1 MRNQKNITL
10 AELKEMLL
18 NWNHG
23 AQPVSIQYVTT
34 PKLQKAGREK
44 FGAVTKIANIGAMVG
59 YKYENSVNNQRER
72 ENELKD
78 FMSQPLWRGKGK
90 RLSTALST
98 HVEKGTFYL
107 TYKKQQTFKSFHFDS
122 VLNFIPMA
130 ILRDYFPPY
139 TPPKNQG
146 VEKVVHHR
154 EISLENVRKL
164 KLKKVTYNIVG
175 AK

>member
-1 MRNQKNITL
+1 MKNTVKITL
-10 AELKEMLL
+10 EQLKEMLL
-18 NWNHG
+18 NWNFG
-23 AQPVSIQYVTT
+23 AQPVSIQYVTS
-34 PKLQKAGREK
+34 PSLVKAGKEK
-44 FGAVTKIANIGAMVG
+44 FGTVTKIANIGAMVG

-72 ENELKD
+72 ENELRD
-78 FMSQPLWRGKGK
+78 FMSKPLWGGKGK

-130 ILRDYFPPY
+130 ILRPYFKPY

-146 VEKVVHHR
+146 VKKVVHHR
-154 EISLENVRKL
+154 EIGLENVRKL
-164 KLKKVTYNIVG
+164 KFRKTTYVVVG
-175 AK
+175 